1 MRISERREKKKTKIR
16 IAAVLFWLA
25 VWQTVSILYP
35 LPLFLPGP
43 VTVLQRLLQLCMTRT
58 FWMAVLSSAARIL
71 GGYAAGAVLGLIA
84 AAAAAKCEA
93 TGILLE
99 PLIAAVRSVPVV
111 SLIILLLISFSS
123 EYLAFVIV
131 LLIVFPVFYD
141 AFSAGFSA
149 EDKALTEMFGLYRVP
164 AGTRARYFVIP
175 SIAPF
180 LLSAG
185 DTAAGLAW
193 KAGAAAEV
201 IGMPARSLGTNL
213 QQAKTYLDTPDL
225 FAWTLVIVALSAL
238 TAHLHR
244 KGWAVLMCRLAGIR
258 PDGTGESLPDGPQ
271 EKRD

>member
-1 MRISERREKKKTKIR
+1 MRISEGGEKKKTKIR
-16 IAAVLFWLA
+16 IAAALFWLVLWQA
-25 VWQTVSILYP
+25 VSVLYP

-43 VTVLQRLLQLCMTRT
+43 VTVLRRLSELSVTRS
-58 FWMAVLSSAARIL
+58 FWTAVLCSAARIL

-84 AAAAAKCEA
+84 AAAADKFETA
-93 TGILLE
+93 GILLE

-141 AFSAGFSA
+141 AFRAGFSA
-149 EDKALTEMFGLYRVP
+149 EDKPLKEMLGLYRVP
-164 AGTRARYFVIP
+164 AGTRIRYFVIP

-225 FAWTLVIVALSAL
+225 FAWTLVIVLLSAL
-238 TAHLHR
+238 TVRIHR
-244 KGWAVLMCRLAGIR
+244 KGWAVLMRSLTGNG
-258 PDGTGESLPDGPQ
+258 PDGTGKSLPDGRQ